1 MKLVNYEKKGFV
13 IFLVI
18 FLFILLFGLFVYTW
32 YKKINSYSLV
42 TGRVRK
48 KNLIELYIKDKDMNI
63 IYKNSNVYIGDKKA
77 SFSIV
82 EVNKDIL
89 IDSDDKYNLV
99 LLKTKASLNDGEI
112 VELTFKDKRISLF
125 KIFDVIWKGWVREKV
140 NNLELQKITGGVS
153 ALALVGIAA
162 LIIFISG
169 VLDGFTNPGRCN
181 GWRRKVIWT

>member
-1 MKLVNYEKKGFV
+1 M
-13 IFLVI
+13 
-18 FLFILLFGLFVYTW
+18 LFGLFVYTW

-125 KIFDVIWKGWVREKV
+125 KIFDVIWKG
-140 NNLELQKITGGVS
+140 
-153 ALALVGIAA
+153 
-162 LIIFISG
+162 
-169 VLDGFTNPGRCN
+169 
-181 GWRRKVIWT
+181 

>member
-77 SFSIV
+77 SFYIV

-125 KIFDVIWKGWVREKV
+125 KIFDVIWKG
-140 NNLELQKITGGVS
+140 
-153 ALALVGIAA
+153 
-162 LIIFISG
+162 
-169 VLDGFTNPGRCN
+169 
-181 GWRRKVIWT
+181 

>member
-1 MKLVNYEKKGFV
+1 M
-13 IFLVI
+13 
-18 FLFILLFGLFVYTW
+18 
-32 YKKINSYSLV
+32 
-42 TGRVRK
+42 
-48 KNLIELYIKDKDMNI
+48 
-63 IYKNSNVYIGDKKA
+63 SNVSLKKVCKSYDNKKSIINNIDLEIADKEFIVLVGASGCGKSTILRMIAGLEEISGGELYIGDKKA

-125 KIFDVIWKGWVREKV
+125 TIFDVIWKGWVMEKV

>member
-89 IDSDDKYNLV
+89 IDSDDKYNFSDRFFPLTFTIS
-99 LLKTKASLNDGEI
+99 KKSLNS
-112 VELTFKDKRISLF
+112 RIYCSDSVT
-125 KIFDVIWKGWVREKV
+125 I
-140 NNLELQKITGGVS
+140 
-153 ALALVGIAA
+153 
-162 LIIFISG
+162 
-169 VLDGFTNPGRCN
+169 
-181 GWRRKVIWT
+181 